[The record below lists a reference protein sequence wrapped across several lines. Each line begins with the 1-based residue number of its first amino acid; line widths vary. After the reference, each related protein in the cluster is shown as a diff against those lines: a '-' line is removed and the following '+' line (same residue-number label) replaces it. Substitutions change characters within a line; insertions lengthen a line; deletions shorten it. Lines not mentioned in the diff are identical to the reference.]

1 MPLRKVPKKFLPKL
15 TSVFLLLYVAAT
27 LPWFTNRLT
36 SFAYI
41 VQGIVQSGQNA
52 EDEEIA
58 AYRQAIKVDPQL
70 AWAYNKLGNALFYKW
85 KFDEAIAA
93 YRQAIQID
101 PNYANAYKNLGN
113 ALFFQRK
120 PKEAIAAYR
129 QAIQINPNYAEAYK
143 DLGNLLFIEGK
154 SDEEIANYRQAL
166 KVNPQWAWA
175 YNKLGRKFYGQSE
188 FERAIAAYRQAI
200 QIDPN
205 DAEAYKN
212 LGDALSFQG
221 KLDAAIA
228 AFRQAIDID
237 PNYTEA
243 YNNLG
248 NALFNQGQPQ
258 EAIAAYR
265 QAIQIDPNDAE
276 AYINLGWILQE
287 QGRLDEA
294 IAAYRQ
300 AIQLNLKKTQADN
313 HFTERISASLQNIR
327 VNLLIK
333 ETKRLLAMRKN
344 PQFSEIL
351 ERLPSLK
358 DEPLVS
364 LKRSVVR
371 VIIKKSPELQSVT
384 GWVVKRKGNK
394 AWIVTKRFVKTTDPT
409 KLQSAPEIEVEFY
422 SKPTSGEFRKRKPAK
437 IAKNTAASDKLD
449 LALLE
454 VTNIPKDIKP
464 LARSSASVPLNSLTQ
479 IIGYSDDTNDDW
491 TVATGKV
498 LNKSDRELQISAI
511 SVIVN
516 AGSPVLDRQ
525 NRVVAIGQGSR
536 YTISITRSQNQAPVR
551 LPATNTALAF
561 PIQSVTTQLKDWGID

>member
-1 MPLRKVPKKFLPKL
+1 FHFSDRGK
-15 TSVFLLLYVAAT
+15 S
-27 LPWFTNRLT
+27 
-36 SFAYI
+36 
-41 VQGIVQSGQNA
+41 
-52 EDEEIA
+52 EEAIA
-58 AYRQAIKVDPQL
+58 AYRQAIQIDPNF
-70 AWAYNKLGNALFYKW
+70 AAAYENLGGALFLQGKP
-85 KFDEAIAA
+85 DEAIAA

-101 PNYANAYKNLGN
+101 PNFAEAYKNLGGG
-113 ALFFQRK
+113 LFLQ
-120 PKEAIAAYR
+120 
-129 QAIQINPNYAEAYK
+129 
-143 DLGNLLFIEGK
+143 GK
-154 SDEEIANYRQAL
+154 LDEEIATYHQAI
-166 KVNPQWAWA
+166 KVNPQWVWA
-175 YNKLGRKFYGQSE
+175 YNKLGNALSYQGKLDE
-188 FERAIAAYRQAI
+188 AIVAYRQAI
-200 QIDPN
+200 QID
-205 DAEAYKN
+205 
-212 LGDALSFQG
+212 S
-221 KLDAAIA
+221 
-228 AFRQAIDID
+228 
-237 PNYTEA
+237 NYAEA

-276 AYINLGWILQE
+276 AYKNLGWILHK

-300 AIQLNLKKTQADN
+300 AIQLNLKNNQADN
-313 HFTERISASLQNIR
+313 NFTDRISASLQNIR

-344 PQFSEIL
+344 PQFSEIP

-371 VIIKKSPELQSVT
+371 VIIKNSPELQSVT

-394 AWIVTKRFVKTTDPT
+394 AWIVTKRFVKTSDPT

-536 YTISITRSQNQAPVR
+536 YTISITRSQNQEPIR
-551 LPATNTALAF
+551 RPATNTALAF
-561 PIQSVTTQLKDWGID
+561 PIQLVTKQLKDWGID

>member
-1 MPLRKVPKKFLPKL
+1 MLPI
-15 TSVFLLLYVAAT
+15 AT
-27 LPWFTNRLT
+27 
-36 SFAYI
+36 
-41 VQGIVQSGQNA
+41 
-52 EDEEIA
+52 
-58 AYRQAIKVDPQL
+58 YRQAI
-70 AWAYNKLGNALFYKW
+70 
-85 KFDEAIAA
+85 
-93 YRQAIQID
+93 
-101 PNYANAYKNLGN
+101 
-113 ALFFQRK
+113 
-120 PKEAIAAYR
+120 
-129 QAIQINPNYAEAYK
+129 
-143 DLGNLLFIEGK
+143 
-154 SDEEIANYRQAL
+154 

-175 YNKLGRKFYGQSE
+175 YNKLGRKFYDQSE

-221 KLDAAIA
+221 KLDQAIA
-228 AFRQAIDID
+228 AYRQAIQID

-300 AIQLNLKKTQADN
+300 AIQLNLKNTQADN

-327 VNLLIK
+327 VNLLLK

-344 PQFSEIL
+344 PQFSEIP

-371 VIIKKSPELQSVT
+371 VIIKNSPELQSVT

-394 AWIVTKRFVKTTDPT
+394 AWIVTQRFVKTTDKT
-409 KLQSAPEIEVEFY
+409 KLQSTPEIEVEFY

-464 LARSSASVPLNSLTQ
+464 LARSSASVPLNSLTH

-491 TVATGKV
+491 KVATGKV

-536 YTISITRSQNQAPVR
+536 YTISITRSQNQEPIR
-551 LPATNTALAF
+551 RPATNTALAF
-561 PIQSVTTQLKDWGID
+561 PIQLVTKTLKNWGID

>member
-1 MPLRKVPKKFLPKL
+1 MPLPKVPQKFLPKL
-15 TSVFLLLYVAAT
+15 TSVFLFLYVAAT
-27 LPWFTNRLT
+27 LPLLANRLT

-41 VQGIVQSGQNA
+41 IQAVVQKKQNA
-52 EDEEIA
+52 ENEATESLRQAIQPNFWDASIYQTLGFHLSDQGKPEEAIA
-58 AYRQAIKVDPQL
+58 AYRQAVQIDPNF
-70 AWAYNKLGNALFYKW
+70 AAAYENLGGALFLQGKP
-85 KFDEAIAA
+85 DEAIAA
-93 YRQAIQID
+93 YRQAIQIA
-101 PNYANAYKNLGN
+101 PNFAEAYKNLGG
-113 ALFFQRK
+113 ALFLQGKLDEEIATYRQAIKVK
-120 PKEAIAAYR
+120 PQWVWAYNKLGNTLSYQGKQKEAIAAYR
-129 QAIQINPNYAEAYK
+129 QAIQIDSNYA
-143 DLGNLLFIEGK
+143 
-154 SDEEIANYRQAL
+154 
-166 KVNPQWAWA
+166 
-175 YNKLGRKFYGQSE
+175 
-188 FERAIAAYRQAI
+188 
-200 QIDPN
+200 
-205 DAEAYKN
+205 
-212 LGDALSFQG
+212 
-221 KLDAAIA
+221 
-228 AFRQAIDID
+228 
-237 PNYTEA
+237 EA

-276 AYINLGWILQE
+276 AYKNLGWILHK

-300 AIQLNLKKTQADN
+300 TIQLNLKNTQADN
-313 HFTERISASLQNIR
+313 NLTERISASLQNIR
-327 VNLLIK
+327 VNLLLK
-333 ETKRLLAMRKN
+333 ETERLLAMRKN
-344 PQFSEIL
+344 PQLSEIP

-371 VIIKKSPELQSVT
+371 VIIKNSPELQSVT
-384 GWVVKRKGNK
+384 GWVVKRQGNK
-394 AWIVTKRFVKTTDPT
+394 AWIVTKRLVKTTDKT

-422 SKPTSGEFRKRKPAK
+422 SKPKSGEFRKRKPAK
-437 IAKNTAASDKLD
+437 IAKITAASDQLD

-464 LARSSASVPLNSLTQ
+464 LARASASVPLHSPTH

-498 LNKSDRELQISAI
+498 INKNDLELQISAI

-536 YTISITRSQNQAPVR
+536 YTIGITRSQNQEPVR
-551 LPATNTALAF
+551 RPATDTALAC
-561 PIQSVTTQLKDWGID
+561 PIQSVTTQLKDWGIDESIFVE

>member
-1 MPLRKVPKKFLPKL
+1 MPLPKVPQKFLPKL

-27 LPWFTNRLT
+27 LPLLANRLT

-41 VQGIVQSGQNA
+41 VQAAVQKKQNA
-52 EDEEIA
+52 ENEATESLRQAIQPNFWDATIYQTLGFHFSDRGKSEEAIA
-58 AYRQAIKVDPQL
+58 AYRQAIQIDPNF
-70 AWAYNKLGNALFYKW
+70 AAAYENLGGALFLQGKP
-85 KFDEAIAA
+85 DEAIAA

-101 PNYANAYKNLGN
+101 PNFAEAYKNLGGG
-113 ALFFQRK
+113 LFLQ
-120 PKEAIAAYR
+120 
-129 QAIQINPNYAEAYK
+129 
-143 DLGNLLFIEGK
+143 GK
-154 SDEEIANYRQAL
+154 LDEEIATYHQAI
-166 KVNPQWAWA
+166 KVNPQWVWA
-175 YNKLGRKFYGQSE
+175 YNKLGNTLSYQGKLDE
-188 FERAIAAYRQAI
+188 AIVAYRQAI
-200 QIDPN
+200 QID
-205 DAEAYKN
+205 
-212 LGDALSFQG
+212 S
-221 KLDAAIA
+221 
-228 AFRQAIDID
+228 
-237 PNYTEA
+237 NYAEA

-276 AYINLGWILQE
+276 AYKNLGWILHK

-300 AIQLNLKKTQADN
+300 AIQLNLKNNQADN
-313 HFTERISASLQNIR
+313 NFTERISASLQNIR

-344 PQFSEIL
+344 PQFSEIP
-351 ERLPSLK
+351 EGLPSLK

-371 VIIKKSPELQSVT
+371 VIIKNSPELQSVT
-384 GWVVKRKGNK
+384 GWVVKRQGNK
-394 AWIVTKRFVKTTDPT
+394 AWIVTKRLVKTTDKT
-409 KLQSAPEIEVEFY
+409 KLQSDPEIEVEFY
-422 SKPTSGEFRKRKPAK
+422 SKPKSGEFRKRKPAK
-437 IAKNTAASDKLD
+437 IAKITAASDQLD

-454 VTNIPKDIKP
+454 VTNIPKNIKP
-464 LARSSASVPLNSLTQ
+464 LARASASVPLHSPTH

-498 LNKSDRELQISAI
+498 INKSDRELQISAI

-536 YTISITRSQNQAPVR
+536 YTISITRSQNQEPIR
-551 LPATNTALAF
+551 RPATNTALAF
-561 PIQSVTTQLKDWGID
+561 PIQLVTKQLKDWGID

>member
-1 MPLRKVPKKFLPKL
+1 MPLPKVPQKFLPKL

-27 LPWFTNRLT
+27 LPLLANRLT

-41 VQGIVQSGQNA
+41 VQAAVQKKQNA
-52 EDEEIA
+52 ENEATESLRQAIQPNFWDATIYQTLGFHFSDRGKSEEAIA
-58 AYRQAIKVDPQL
+58 AYRQAIQIDPNF
-70 AWAYNKLGNALFYKW
+70 AAAYENLGGALFLQGKP
-85 KFDEAIAA
+85 DEAIAA

-101 PNYANAYKNLGN
+101 PNFAEAYKNLGGG
-113 ALFFQRK
+113 LFLQ
-120 PKEAIAAYR
+120 
-129 QAIQINPNYAEAYK
+129 
-143 DLGNLLFIEGK
+143 GK
-154 SDEEIANYRQAL
+154 LDEEIATYHQAI
-166 KVNPQWAWA
+166 KVNPQWVWA
-175 YNKLGRKFYGQSE
+175 YNKLGNTLSYQGKLDE
-188 FERAIAAYRQAI
+188 AIVAYRQAI
-200 QIDPN
+200 QID
-205 DAEAYKN
+205 
-212 LGDALSFQG
+212 S
-221 KLDAAIA
+221 
-228 AFRQAIDID
+228 
-237 PNYTEA
+237 NYAEA

-276 AYINLGWILQE
+276 AYKNLGWILHK

-300 AIQLNLKKTQADN
+300 AIQLNLKNNQADN
-313 HFTERISASLQNIR
+313 NFTDRISASLQNIR

-344 PQFSEIL
+344 PQFSEIP

-371 VIIKKSPELQSVT
+371 VIIKNSPELQSVT

-394 AWIVTKRFVKTTDPT
+394 AWIVTKRFVKTSDPT

-464 LARSSASVPLNSLTQ
+464 LARASASVPIHSPTH

-498 LNKSDRELQISAI
+498 INKSDRELQISAI
-511 SVIVN
+511 SVRVN

-536 YTISITRSQNQAPVR
+536 YTISITRAQNQEPIR
-551 LPATNTALAF
+551 RPATNTALAF
-561 PIQSVTTQLKDWGID
+561 PIQSVTKQLKDWGID